1 MQKGKMKIMKMEK
14 NKKMERKR
22 EKVMD
27 LIINMLMM
35 KPIQPMLF

>member
-1 MQKGKMKIMKMEK
+1 MKMEK

-27 LIINMLMM
+27 LVINILMM
-35 KPIQPMLF
+35 KPIQQMLF

>member
-1 MQKGKMKIMKMEK
+1 MKMEK

-27 LIINMLMM
+27 LVINILMM
-35 KPIQPMLF
+35 KLIQQMLF